1 MGRRQR
7 NEERTKR
14 FQEHRV
20 TRGVDVATLDT
31 QVKDN
36 QRKKD
41 DDADL
46 DKQYADMAAKVSL
59 IVEERRLAD
68 EEERLGE
75 LRRLKED
82 WDEHAALPKNNS
94 VKIAAPI
101 DMDTAGLAS
110 AQRLLGEDRD
120 AGKRKS
126 RQAAQ
131 MRSWTLEQMELKKQG
146 QRVLDDEDARFAAWE
161 KHVLAQRTKLER
173 EQRIEAKMAEQDLR
187 AYRGVQ
193 AAERRGKEADQR
205 SNEAKMD
212 ADEIERNLAD
222 PVLTESQS
230 LHGDGRVRTDHFRGF
245 TKGQIKRVYKEN
257 EAIQK
262 YRDDAALARAA
273 NDAAYDDDVRNIQM
287 LVTAADYQVQEAK
300 RHELMMLKSDLE
312 KQRFVERQRKVDE
325 REEAFGSI
333 GEGVLSGFGS
343 SYR

>member
-20 TRGVDVATLDT
+20 TRGVDVATLDM

-46 DKQYADMAAKVSL
+46 DKQYADMAAKVSF

-146 QRVLDDEDARFAAWE
+146 QRVLDDEDERFAAWE
-161 KHVLAQRTKLER
+161 KHVLAQRTKIEQ

-205 SNEAKMD
+205 ANEAKMD

-222 PVLTESQS
+222 P
-230 LHGDGRVRTDHFRGF
+230 RARG
-245 TKGQIKRVYKEN
+245 IKRVYKEN

-262 YRDDAALARAA
+262 YRDDAALAREAD
-273 NDAAYDDDVRNIQM
+273 DAAYDDDVANVQT

-300 RHELMMLKSDLE
+300 RHELMMLKEDLE

>member
-14 FQEHRV
+14 FQ
-20 TRGVDVATLDT
+20 

-120 AGKRKS
+120 AGTRKS

-131 MRSWTLEQMELKKQG
+131 MRSWTLEQMELKKRG

-161 KHVLAQRTKLER
+161 KHVLAQRTKIER
-173 EQRIEAKMAEQDLR
+173 EQRIEAKAAEQDLR

-205 SNEAKMD
+205 ANEAKMD

-222 PVLTESQS
+222 PVLTESRS

-257 EAIQK
+257 EAVQK
-262 YRDDAALARAA
+262 YRADAALARAA
-273 NDAAYDDDVRNIQM
+273 NDAAYDDDVANIQM

-300 RHELMMLKSDLE
+300 RHELMMLKEDLE